1 MKRLSRSKSILR
13 LGAAAVVAAALVS
26 PACAQTAPTSGG
38 DAAEPADAEGGIG
51 EIVVTAEKRE
61 TSAQKTAAAVTAVSG
76 EQLVSAGIVDIRAVQ
91 AIVPGARF
99 QQEGNSTQVFL
110 RGIGSNAD
118 FANIEQG
125 VSFNF
130 NGLYIPREA
139 TSVPLYDIA
148 QLEALPGPQ
157 GTLYGRSAIGGT
169 VNVSFQRP
177 TPEYETKLILEAGNY
192 KLVHAT
198 AVQNVPLS
206 SDLAIRAAVDYTY
219 RDGVMKSGADS
230 KDDLGARLSLLYE
243 PSSDFSLYLWGY
255 TAQKNGHTPN
265 LVNKGFD
272 PATGTYSENE
282 FLTSNPWNDQR
293 EGALAALAPFGQPTA
308 PDQTFNNWAGGA
320 QIDIGLGDNV
330 TLSYIP
336 GYLYL
341 KSDIR
346 NYWLGA
352 LPARQSAKYN
362 EVTQELRLSGS
373 STNFD
378 WLVGLYGYR
387 TVNSGSAVFLYG
399 FPSAFNISNVLRN
412 RLKGAAVFGQ
422 GTYSLTDGI
431 RMTVGGR
438 FGVDDRKGLGITP
451 LDQVSTYSYSKNYTR
466 FDYKLGFEFDLA
478 PRVMA
483 YVTYQTGYQPGTYN
497 EFQSTPG
504 NSAEVKPATLKAITA
519 GIKTRLF
526 DNRLQI
532 NNEFFYYDY
541 RNLQLQAINVNAI
554 LNPIFNAE
562 KVSIPGNQLDI
573 LYQPDND
580 SRFNLSVSYVHARNK
595 KFVTPLGT
603 SFNGLNPPYAADWT
617 ISGGASHDFHLGSG
631 YIRAQADGRY
641 ESEWWADYAHSPGVR
656 QRPHFKANA
665 SLTYFSEDERW
676 SAGLWIKNIGN
687 IPVIAASAAAGI
699 PGPGTAY
706 LEEPRTYGL
715 RLTADF

>member
-1 MKRLSRSKSILR
+1 MASRKIS
-13 LGAAAVVAAALVS
+13 ALVAS
-26 PACAQTAPTSGG
+26 AMALAIHGTASAQ
-38 DAAEPADAEGGIG
+38 ADAPAPQEAGASGIG
-51 EIVVTAEKRE
+51 EIVVTAEKRS

-76 EQLVSAGIVDIRAVQ
+76 EVLVRTGVADLRAVQ

-110 RGIGSNAD
+110 RGVGSNAD

-169 VNVSFQRP
+169 VNVAFKRP
-177 TPEYETKLILEAGNY
+177 TQDLSTNLIVEAGNY
-192 KLVHAT
+192 SLVHAT
-198 AVQNVPLS
+198 VVQNLPVS
-206 SDLAIRAAVDYTY
+206 ADLAVRAAVDYTY

-230 KDDLGARLSLLYE
+230 KDDLGARLSLLYK
-243 PSSDFSLYLWGY
+243 PSSNLSIYVWGY

-272 PATGTYSENE
+272 PATGTYSENK
-282 FLTSNPWNDQR
+282 FLTSNPWDDRRQ
-293 EGALAALAPFGQPTA
+293 GALSALAPFGQAVA
-308 PDQTFNNWAGGA
+308 PDQTFNNWASGA
-320 QIDIGLGDNV
+320 QIDIGMGDGI

-352 LPARQSAKYN
+352 LPARQSAKYD

-373 STNFD
+373 SD
-378 WLVGLYGYR
+378 KLKWLVGLYGYR

-399 FPSAFNISNVLRN
+399 NPGAFFISNVQRN

-422 GTYSLTDGI
+422 ATYSLTDAF
-431 RMTVGGR
+431 RVTLGGR
-438 FGVDDRKGLGITP
+438 YGGDNREGRGITP
-451 LDQVSTYSYSKNYTR
+451 LDQVSTYSFAKKYSR
-466 FDYKLGFEFDLA
+466 FDYKIGMEYDLGA
-478 PRVMA
+478 SAMA

-497 EFQSTPG
+497 EYQSTPT

-519 GIKTRLF
+519 GIKTRLL
-526 DNRLQI
+526 DNTLQI

-541 RNLQLQAINVNAI
+541 RNLQLQAINVSAI
-554 LNPIFNAE
+554 LNPIFNAAQ
-562 KVSIPGNQLDI
+562 VTIPGNQLDI

-580 SRFNLSVSYVHARNK
+580 NRFNLSVSYVHARNK
-595 KFVTPLGT
+595 KFVTPLAT
-603 SFNGLNPPYAADWT
+603 SYNGLNPPYAADWT
-617 ISGGASHDFHLGSG
+617 ISGGMSHDFHLKSG
-631 YIRAQADGRY
+631 YIRAQADARY

-656 QRPHFKANA
+656 QKSHVKANA
-665 SLTYFSEDERW
+665 TLTYYADNERW

-687 IPVIAASAAAGI
+687 TPVIAASAAAGI

-706 LEEPRTYGL
+706 LEEPRTFGL
-715 RLTADF
+715 RVTTNF

>member
-1 MKRLSRSKSILR
+1 MVNRPISAITASLLAI
-13 LGAAAVVAAALVS
+13 AIHNNAV
-26 PACAQTAPTSGG
+26 AQDASAEPQ
-38 DAAEPADAEGGIG
+38 AAEGNAGIE
-51 EIVVTAEKRE
+51 EIIVTAEKRSA
-61 TSAQKTAAAVTAVSG
+61 SAQKTAAAVTVVTG
-76 EQLVSAGIVDIRAVQ
+76 EDLVTSGIVDLRAVQ
-91 AIVPGARF
+91 SIVPGARF

-110 RGIGSNAD
+110 RGVGSNAD

-139 TSVPLYDIA
+139 TSVPFYDIA

-169 VNVSFQRP
+169 VNVSFKRP
-177 TPEYETKLILEAGNY
+177 TQDLETNLILEAGNY
-192 KLVHAT
+192 TLAHVT

-206 SDLAIRAAVDYTY
+206 SDLAIRAAIDYTY

-230 KDDLGARLSLLYE
+230 KDDLGARLSLLYS
-243 PSSDFSLYLWGY
+243 PNSDLSVYLWGY
-255 TAQKNGHTPN
+255 TAQKNGNTPN

-272 PATGTYSENE
+272 PVTGAYSENK
-282 FLTSNPWNDQR
+282 FLTKNPWNDLR
-293 EGALAALAPFGQPTA
+293 TGALAALAPFGQPV
-308 PDQTFNNWAGGA
+308 PPEQTFNNWAAGG
-320 QIDIGLGDNV
+320 QIDVGVSDGV

-352 LPARQSAKYN
+352 LPARQSAQYD

-373 STNFD
+373 SSKTN

-387 TVNSGSAVFLYG
+387 TVNSGSAQFLYG
-399 FPSAFNISNVLRN
+399 IPGAFYISRVLRN
-412 RLKGAAVFGQ
+412 RLKGAAIFGQ
-422 GTYSLTDGI
+422 LTYDLTDAF
-431 RMTVGGR
+431 RVTAGGR
-438 FGVDDRKGLGITP
+438 YGVDDRTGFGITP
-451 LDQVSTYSYSKNYTR
+451 LDQVSTYRYSQNFNR
-466 FDYKLGFEFDLA
+466 FDYKIGFEYDVGA
-478 PRVMA
+478 SAMA

-497 EFQSTPG
+497 EFPSTPG
-504 NSAEVKPATLKAITA
+504 NNGEVKPATLKAITA
-519 GIKTRLF
+519 GIKTRLL
-526 DNRLQI
+526 DNTLQI

-562 KVSIPGNQLDI
+562 KVTIPGNQLDI
-573 LYQPDND
+573 LYQPT
-580 SRFNLSVSYVHARNK
+580 SGTRLNLSVSYVHARNK
-595 KFVTPLGT
+595 KFVTPLGA
-603 SFNGLNPPYAADWT
+603 SFNGLAPPYAADWT
-617 ISGGASHDFHLGSG
+617 IAVGASQDFQLKAG
-631 YIRAQADGRY
+631 YIRLQADGRY

-656 QRPHFKANA
+656 QKPHIKANA
-665 SLTYFSEDERW
+665 SLTYYADNERW
-676 SAGLWIKNIGN
+676 SAGVWMKNIGN

-706 LEEPRTYGL
+706 LEEPRTFGV
-715 RLTADF
+715 RVTTNF

>member
-1 MKRLSRSKSILR
+1 MVMSFLSRPKSILR
-13 LGAAAVVAAALVS
+13 VSAAVVAVAGFAPSAFAQAA
-26 PACAQTAPTSGG
+26 PASEDGQA
-38 DAAEPADAEGGIG
+38 ADAQSGIG

-76 EQLVSAGIVDIRAVQ
+76 EQLVSAGVVDLRAVQ

-169 VNVSFQRP
+169 VNVAFQRP
-177 TPEYETKLILEAGNY
+177 TQDYETKLILEAGNY
-192 KLVHAT
+192 QLLHVT

-206 SDLAIRAAVDYTY
+206 SDLAIRAAVDYTN

-272 PATGTYSENE
+272 PATGAYSENK

-293 EGALAALAPFGQPTA
+293 EGALAALAPFGQPVA

-320 QIDIGLGDNV
+320 QIDIGLGDGI

-373 STNFD
+373 STDFD

-399 FPSAFNISNVLRN
+399 FPTAFNISNVLRN
-412 RLKGAAVFGQ
+412 RLKGAAIFGQ
-422 GTYSLTDGI
+422 GTYSLTDAI
-431 RMTVGGR
+431 RMTAGGR
-438 FGVDDRKGLGITP
+438 FGVDDRKGFGITP
-451 LDQVSTYSYSKNYTR
+451 LDQVSTYSYSKSYNR
-466 FDYKLGFEFDLA
+466 FDYKVGFEFDLA

-483 YVTYQTGYQPGTYN
+483 YITYQTGYQPGTYN
-497 EFQSTPG
+497 EFQSAPG
-504 NSAEVKPATLKAITA
+504 SSAEVKPATLKAITA

-526 DNRLQI
+526 DNTLQI

-573 LYQPDND
+573 LYQPDSDN
-580 SRFNLSVSYVHARNK
+580 RFNLSVSYVHARNK
-595 KFVTPLGT
+595 KFVTPLGA

-665 SLTYFSEDERW
+665 SLTYFSENERW